1 MQLGLDFAQEN
12 QYIIEPL
19 SGGENMDNEIFE
31 CLEDR
36 ISNLL
41 NNYNAL
47 KEENRNLHEELN
59 NLRQEKEGLRNRIDS
74 IIGRLEGL

>member
-1 MQLGLDFAQEN
+1 MQMGLDFAQEN
-12 QYIIEPL
+12 QYITKL
-19 SGGENMDNEIFE
+19 LNGGEIMDNEVFE
-31 CLEDR
+31 RLEER

-47 KEENRNLHEELN
+47 KEENRNLQEELN
-59 NLRQEKEGLRNRIDS
+59 SLRQEREGLRGRIDS